1 MFAVLSIARRMAGLI
16 AAFLALLWLAACQPV
31 MTGGGDG
38 PRINTAAPVP
48 VALLVPGGSASPG
61 DAILA
66 RHLENAARLAIA
78 DLGGVRIDLRVYDT
92 AGQPA
97 QSAQAARQAVNDGA
111 RIILGPVYAANANA
125 AGLAVLG
132 RNVNVLSFSS
142 TPAIAGGNVFILGN
156 TYDNTANRLVSFARN
171 QGKGRIMIVHPD
183 APNGFD
189 ARNAIERAIARHG
202 AQLAAVASYELSQ
215 QGVVNAVP
223 EIARKARSSGAQ
235 SLFFTADTA
244 GALPFLAQLLPE
256 NGISG
261 ATTQFV
267 GMTRWDIP
275 RSTLSMPGLQGGW
288 FALPD
293 PARAAQFAQ
302 RYGTAYGEPP
312 HPIAGLAYDGIAA
325 IGALVKSRGAKAL
338 TREAL
343 TQPAGFIGVNGI
355 FRLRPDGTNE
365 RALAIAEV
373 RDGDMVIISPAPRSF
388 GGAGF

>member
-1 MFAVLSIARRMAGLI
+1 MFAVLSFARRLAGLI
-16 AAFLALLWLAACQPV
+16 ATLFALLWLAACQPV
-31 MTGGGDG
+31 VTGGGG
-38 PRINTAAPVP
+38 PRINASAPVP
-48 VALLVPGGSASPG
+48 VALLVPRGSQSPG

-78 DLGGVRIDLRVYDT
+78 DLDGVRIDLRVYDT

-97 QSAQAARQAVNDGA
+97 QSAQAAKQAVNDGA
-111 RIILGPVYAANANA
+111 RIILGPVFAANANA
-125 AGLAVLG
+125 AGLAALN

-156 TYDNTANRLVSFARN
+156 TYDNTANRLVGFARN

-183 APNGFD
+183 APNGID
-189 ARNAIERAIARHG
+189 ARNAIERAISRHG
-202 AQLAAVASYELSQ
+202 AQLAAAASYELSQ
-215 QGVVNAVP
+215 QGVINAVP

-256 NGISG
+256 NGVSS

-293 PARAAQFAQ
+293 PARAALFAQ
-302 RYGTAYGEPP
+302 RYSAAYGEPP

-325 IGALVKSRGAKAL
+325 IGALVKSRGPDAL
-338 TREAL
+338 TRQAL

-355 FRLRPDGTNE
+355 FRLLPDGTNE
-365 RALAIAEV
+365 RALAVAEV

>member
-1 MFAVLSIARRMAGLI
+1 
-16 AAFLALLWLAACQPV
+16 
-31 MTGGGDG
+31 
-38 PRINTAAPVP
+38 
-48 VALLVPGGSASPG
+48 VALVPRGSQSPG
-61 DAILA
+61 EAILA

-78 DLGGVRIDLRVYDT
+78 DLDGVRIDLRVYDT

-97 QSAQAARQAVNDGA
+97 QSAQAAKQAVNDGA
-111 RIILGPVYAANANA
+111 RVILGPVFAANANA
-125 AGLAVLG
+125 AGLAVLN

-156 TYDNTANRLVSFARN
+156 TYDNTANRLVGFARN

-183 APNGFD
+183 APNGID
-189 ARNAIERAIARHG
+189 ARNAIERAISRHG

-215 QGVVNAVP
+215 QGVINAVP

-256 NGISG
+256 NGVSS
-261 ATTQFV
+261 ATAQFV

-302 RYGTAYGEPP
+302 RYSAAYV
-312 HPIAGLAYDGIAA
+312 
-325 IGALVKSRGAKAL
+325 VKSRGPDAL
-338 TREAL
+338 TRQAL

-355 FRLRPDGTNE
+355 FRLLPDGTNE
-365 RALAIAEV
+365 RALRSA
-373 RDGDMVIISPAPRSF
+373 RWRHGNHQPRSEKLWRCRF
-388 GGAGF
+388 LSARPKKRAGKRRRRM